1 MWITK
6 SVALLYVTIVESVAV
21 FFGTE
26 TDTVCIW
33 YTKWFNAALWIFP
46 ENALGDGPEF
56 RWGWLFWRVIIYG
69 FFMRNVLKWI
79 RTQILFM
86 LKSPFGSFFDVELFQ
101 FYQIRL
107 SSSLYIFRL
116 YKLTVFTVIHFYTFL
131 YRFKRVQTV
140 IWIDFKR
147 KTGI

>member
-1 MWITK
+1 MDFYEKRSKMDSDPDSFYAQKSFWI
-6 SVALLYVTIVESVAV
+6 
-21 FFGTE
+21 
-26 TDTVCIW
+26 
-33 YTKWFNAALWIFP
+33 
-46 ENALGDGPEF
+46 
-56 RWGWLFWRVIIYG
+56 
-69 FFMRNVLKWI
+69 
-79 RTQILFM
+79 
-86 LKSPFGSFFDVELFQ
+86 FFDVEWFQ

-131 YRFKRVQTV
+131 YRFKRIQTV